1 MRIAVVVV
9 ASIVFALPGSAVA
22 ATSSDVQSQDP
33 RTISS
38 QPQSTTADAPTGYV
52 GVPDLR
58 PIYRVRTKDPVVF
71 ITVDDG
77 VYKSVAARKLVE
89 RRNVPIT
96 SFLTAWTVKDRARY
110 FERVSANG
118 SIQNHSATHASFALS
133 ATDLD
138 HEICYSQRK
147 LGSEFDSQPWMIR
160 PPYGAGADSPR
171 LRAVARRCGIS
182 QIVMWDTV
190 IEDAQVQYRY
200 GKLRTGSIIL
210 LHFGPD
216 LDEDLRTALRLA
228 NKAGLRPA
236 NLAEY
241 LPRLR

>member
-1 MRIAVVVV
+1 MRVVGVVIAVII
-9 ASIVFALPGSAVA
+9 AALPGSAVA
-22 ATSSDVQSQDP
+22 ATSSDVKSQDP
-33 RTISS
+33 MTVSS
-38 QPQSTTADAPTGYV
+38 QPPTTAADAPTGYV
-52 GVPDLR
+52 SVPDLR

-71 ITVDDG
+71 ITIDDG
-77 VYKSVAARKLVE
+77 VHKSVAARNLVE

-96 SFLTAWTVKDRARY
+96 SFLTSWTVKDRARY
-110 FERVSANG
+110 FERVSAKG
-118 SIQNHSATHASFALS
+118 SIQNHSATHASFALA

-147 LGSEFDSQPWMIR
+147 LGSDFDSQPWMIR
-160 PPYGAGADSPR
+160 PPYGAGANSPR

-182 QIVMWDTV
+182 HIVMWDTV

-200 GKLRTGSIIL
+200 GKLRKGSIIL
-210 LHFGPD
+210 LHFGPN
-216 LDEDLRTALRLA
+216 LDEDLRTALRITK
-228 NKAGLRPA
+228 KAGLRPA